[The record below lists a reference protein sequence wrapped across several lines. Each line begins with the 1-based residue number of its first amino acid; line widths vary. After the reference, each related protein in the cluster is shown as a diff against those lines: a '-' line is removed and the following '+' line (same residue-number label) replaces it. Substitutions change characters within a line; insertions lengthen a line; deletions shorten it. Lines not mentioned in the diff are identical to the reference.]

1 MDRRVIILAT
11 VLLSLIPHSH
21 CQLEDVNKTEAEEN
35 EEDEEEESKN
45 YLNMFS
51 ALNISNEMKSIV
63 NHLWGTPEMKVS
75 FCQLDLHIW
84 KPNFKKQK
92 ESIYLWRDNDSI
104 YTRVSAL

>member
-11 VLLSLIPHSH
+11 VLLSLIPHSY

-51 ALNISNEMKSIV
+51 ALNISNEMKSI
-63 NHLWGTPEMKVS
+63 
-75 FCQLDLHIW
+75 
-84 KPNFKKQK
+84 
-92 ESIYLWRDNDSI
+92 
-104 YTRVSAL
+104 